1 MKRKLQEFRVTED
14 ALLPVGTSL
23 NVRHFVPGQYV
34 DITGITKGKGFQ
46 VFFSF
51 PHTIYFSF
59 LFFFINNNLSLTLF
73 M

>member
-46 VFFSF
+46 VFFFTSHYLLLISF
-51 PHTIYFSF
+51 
-59 LFFFINNNLSLTLF
+59 SL
-73 M
+73 